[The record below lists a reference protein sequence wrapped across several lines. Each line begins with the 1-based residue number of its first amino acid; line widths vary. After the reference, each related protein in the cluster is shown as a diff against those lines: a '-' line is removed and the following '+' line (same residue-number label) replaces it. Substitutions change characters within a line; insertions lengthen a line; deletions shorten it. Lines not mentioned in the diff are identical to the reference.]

1 MTQSQSNQL
10 LSLQLTPMQIP
21 EAVPQSVQSGS
32 LAGMGTQVN
41 SSGQH
46 NLLVHPGEPSEMIVQ
61 LKNLG
66 SRPVELSL
74 QVKGDF
80 PQTWCQIGM
89 EGSEV
94 LPRQQMEAVL
104 YFQIPSSFFES
115 NAALNSGSSFK
126 LNYVV
131 NLYVSWLETDTARQ
145 YREQATF
152 NLYVRPRSLYL
163 NFLPAIYRDID
174 FIGRFLKIFEQSFEP
189 CVHTLDNLWAYL
201 DPIQAPQAILPFL
214 AHWVGWNQS
223 PQIGV
228 ERQRKLIKNAMQI
241 YRLRGTRGG
250 LRFYLH
256 LATGLPLDEHLPE
269 ETNKHIGIVEYF
281 RRGFVFGEAKIG
293 EDTIVGGGC
302 PFHFAV
308 YLRPLDAN
316 QIDELLVRNVIE
328 QEKPAFSTYDLYIEP
343 RSNEYVS
350 TDVSITN

>member
-10 LSLQLTPMQIP
+10 LSIQLTPMQIP
-21 EAVPQSVQSGS
+21 EAVAQSVQSDA
-32 LAGMGTQVN
+32 LTGMGTMVN

-66 SRPVELSL
+66 PRPLQLSL

-89 EGSEV
+89 EGFEV
-94 LPRQQMEAVL
+94 LPRQEMEAVL

-115 NAALNSGSSFK
+115 NTAVNSGSSLK

-131 NLYVSWLETDTARQ
+131 HVYVSWLETDTARQ
-145 YREQATF
+145 YTEQTTF
-152 NLYVRPRSLYL
+152 NLYIRPHSLYL

-174 FIGRFLKIFEQSFEP
+174 FIGRFLKIFELSFEP

-201 DPIQAPQAILPFL
+201 DPTQAPQAILPFL
-214 AHWVGWNQS
+214 AHWVGWQQS

-241 YRLRGTRGG
+241 YRLRGTRRG

-269 ETNKHIGIVEYF
+269 TDKHIGIVEYF

-293 EDTIVGGGC
+293 EDTIVGGGS

-308 YLRPLDAN
+308 YLRPLDGN